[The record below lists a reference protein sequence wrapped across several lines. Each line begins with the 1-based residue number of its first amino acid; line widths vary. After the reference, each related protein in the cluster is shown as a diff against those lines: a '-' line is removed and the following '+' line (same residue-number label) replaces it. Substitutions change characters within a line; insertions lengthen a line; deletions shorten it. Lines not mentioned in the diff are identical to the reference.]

1 MSGRNFDYGSQMSNS
16 KEGEMAKR
24 TLITM
29 AKDLHELYCSLNN
42 EDDLPSWCHYKLA
55 KSQVELQSVT
65 NYLTSKI
72 SKLCLD
78 EEVPESYVKLSIQ
91 NNMNDEYISEGI
103 FDFLN
108 KSSKKS
114 DIESKK
120 KLRKMHNPDVSHGK
134 NYVNETIKF
143 INLSTKIAAIVRNIS
158 GDASY
163 ELDKVENKVP
173 KDSLNLLKIVKD
185 ECVKIE
191 SYLKPKKSFVPNI
204 SSARKTRQKT
214 PWYKKLMFR
223 EDYSVNT
230 KNIFL
235 TKLES
240 HLDSVGLYFD
250 KKINSEQDVK
260 RIQQLSV
267 YNEQD
272 INSLLEDL
280 RFTIKTLNDF
290 ISKEEDQENE
300 RFNKN
305 Y

>member
-1 MSGRNFDYGSQMSNS
+1 MRGRNFDYGSQMSSS

-29 AKDLHELYCSLNN
+29 AKDLHELYCALNN

-55 KSQVELQSVT
+55 KSQNELQSVT

-72 SKLCLD
+72 SKLCLE
-78 EEVPESYVKLSIQ
+78 EEVPESYIKLSIQ
-91 NNMNDEYISEGI
+91 NNMNDEYIAEGI

-120 KLRKMHNPDVSHGK
+120 KLRRMHNPDVSHGK

-163 ELDKVENKVP
+163 ELGKEENKIP
-173 KDSLNLLKIVKD
+173 KDSLNILKIIKD
-185 ECVKIE
+185 ECIKIE
-191 SYLKPKKSFVPNI
+191 SYLKPKKSFVPKI
-204 SSARKTRQKT
+204 TSARKAKQKT
-214 PWYKKLMFR
+214 PWYKKLMFS

-230 KNIFL
+230 KNVFL

-240 HLDSVGLYFD
+240 HLDKVGLYFD
-250 KKINSEQDVK
+250 KKTNSAQDVK

-272 INSLLEDL
+272 INNLLEDL
-280 RFTIKTLNDF
+280 SFTIKTLSDF